1 MESAKNA
8 GEIICEVR
16 SLLEVTVPGFSL
28 MLLRAVEYHSDFV
41 RFLWVINDVMPDIR
55 DGLAIC
61 SCHLMFWYL
70 LCLTAVYDLV
80 HEFHVVLAIRFTG
93 FKTFLERLE
102 SVPGHC
108 TVVR

>member
-1 MESAKNA
+1 
-8 GEIICEVR
+8 
-16 SLLEVTVPGFSL
+16 
-28 MLLRAVEYHSDFV
+28 MLSNTTSSRILRAVEYHSDF
-41 RFLWVINDVMPDIR
+41 FQLLWVINDVMRDIP

-61 SCHLMFWYL
+61 SCHLMFSYL
-70 LCLTAVYDLV
+70 LCLTAVYYLV

-108 TVVR
+108 AVVR